1 MGELPDLVNW
11 LVYGVAAVVMI
22 AATAS
27 AVLFGLALRFVAEF
41 LQELNDDRERGGPP
55 QHTGGEPETPG

>member
-1 MGELPDLVNW
+1 
-11 LVYGVAAVVMI
+11 MI